1 MSFFQEGSE
10 ANSPGT
16 KSNVSAS
23 EKHSYLTFPRLLY
36 GSALTLGR
44 AHVLIYIYEKP
55 TFRIGVF
62 YDSSLCT
69 LLQFFSVTYLDW
81 L

>member
-23 EKHSYLTFPRLLY
+23 EKHSELTFPRLLY
-36 GSALTLGR
+36 SSPLTLGR
-44 AHVLIYIYEKP
+44 APVLIYIYEKP

-62 YDSSLCT
+62 YDSSLYIT
-69 LLQFFSVTYLDW
+69 SIFSVTYLDW